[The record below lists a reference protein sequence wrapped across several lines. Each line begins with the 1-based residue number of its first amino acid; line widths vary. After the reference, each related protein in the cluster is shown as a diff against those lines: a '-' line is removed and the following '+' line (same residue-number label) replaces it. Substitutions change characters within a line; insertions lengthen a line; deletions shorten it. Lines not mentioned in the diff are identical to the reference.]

1 MITLSSDKA
10 NYNLLIPTDI
20 SEIKRDYFDD
30 VLKDVE
36 LAEHYCVVALCF
48 REKLFGLINGA
59 NKNSTATAVI
69 PVIAKTKAG
78 ISENLKIALT
88 DRSALERG
96 VHLYIDDI
104 NILSPSNIINYI
116 MNDNEL
122 KRSIISG
129 DYFGDNK
136 SKDKK
141 STKTQSPYCWFIEFK
156 ILPLNDIVGTLPVV
170 RDNTISIYKQYK
182 QMN

>member
-36 LAEHYCVVALCF
+36 LAEHYCVIALCF

-69 PVIAKTKAG
+69 PLIAKTKTG
-78 ISENLKIALT
+78 IGENLKIALT

-96 VHLYIDDI
+96 VHLYIDDV
-104 NILSPSNIINYI
+104 NILSPANIINYI

-122 KRSIISG
+122 KRSIVSG
-129 DYFGDNK
+129 DYFNNK

-141 STKTQSPYCWFIEFK
+141 SIKTQSPYCWFIEFK
-156 ILPLNDIVGTLPVV
+156 ILPVNDIVGTIPVI
-170 RDNTISIYKQYK
+170 RDNTISVYKQCK
-182 QMN
+182 EIN